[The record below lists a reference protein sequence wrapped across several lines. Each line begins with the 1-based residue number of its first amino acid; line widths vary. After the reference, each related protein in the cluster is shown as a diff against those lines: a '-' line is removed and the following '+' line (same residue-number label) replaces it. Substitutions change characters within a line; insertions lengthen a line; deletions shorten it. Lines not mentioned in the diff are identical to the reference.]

1 MKKKWLLS
9 LAVLLAAQVMPVQ
22 PIQAQEVVA
31 IKQENTNTLEQI
43 AQAKAKIQTTML
55 GTTSLQYALIDNG
68 DIVLSGVEG
77 VYSKTETGTLD
88 QNTMYGIGST
98 SKMFTTAAVMKLVEE
113 GKVDLDKSVTTYIP
127 EFKMKDE
134 RYKEITVRMLLN
146 HSSGLMGSTFN
157 NAFLLDDFDTEAHD
171 NLLKQLSTQR
181 LKANPGEYSTY
192 CNDGFTLAEIIV
204 ERVSN
209 MDFTSFLHTYIT
221 TPMELDN
228 TKTSQDEVNDEQ
240 FARTYT
246 ATTGGLTPR
255 DCANVIGTGGIYSTA
270 EDLCKFSNL
279 FMRDSEKSLLDVSLD
294 AMEVNEAE
302 KGIWAEAE
310 NTGLA
315 FGLGW
320 DNVNT
325 YPFNEYGIKAL
336 VKGGDT
342 LLYHASLIVL
352 PEYNMAAAVVSSGGA
367 STYNQFLA
375 TDILLEQLKAK
386 GIIDE
391 IKPTPTVE
399 VPEQVEMPQELIQ
412 QNNIY
417 INSMG
422 VYGVEITSEGVLNL
436 ICYNMTV
443 PVQSFVYTTDGDFV
457 SKETGVRVS
466 VVTEENGKDYL
477 YVEGIQTI
485 PGLGS
490 IPVSEYQLEKVE
502 AISVDQKIEDAW
514 KNRVGKPYYLLN
526 EKYSSQVYLNAPVG
540 MLTMT
545 NELPG
550 YVSNNKIISENE
562 AQAVVQLPSGGG
574 RDLGDISMYEKEG
587 IEYMNLQGGIYM
599 PIDAIKD
606 LANAKE
612 AICTIGEEGYTRW
625 FKIPSTLAGK
635 TIVVEVPEE
644 SAIMVYDKNGLNVEN
659 TYLTKSNNVV
669 LPEGGMIGFVGE
681 AGAQFSY
688 KLK

>member
-9 LAVLLAAQVMPVQ
+9 LAILLAAQVMP
-22 PIQAQEVVA
+22 IQQVAAQEVASVTQTA
-31 IKQENTNTLEQI
+31 TNNLEQI
-43 AQAKAKIQTTML
+43 AQAKAKLHTTML

-68 DIVLSGVEG
+68 EIVISGVEG
-77 VYSKTETGTLD
+77 VYSKDGTGTLD
-88 QNTMYGIGST
+88 EETMYGIGST
-98 SKMFTTAAVMKLVEE
+98 SKMFTTAAIMKLVEE
-113 GKVDLDKSVTTYIP
+113 GKVDLDKSVTAYIP

-134 RYKEITVRMLLN
+134 RYKGITVRMLLN

-157 NAFLLDDFDTEAHD
+157 NAFLLDDSDTNAHD
-171 NLLKQLSTQR
+171 HLLEQLSTQR

-192 CNDGFTLAEIIV
+192 CNDGFTLAEILV
-204 ERVSN
+204 EHVSG

-221 TPMELDN
+221 EPLELEN
-228 TKTSQDEVNDEQ
+228 TKTPLDEVNDEQ

-270 EDLCKFSNL
+270 KDLCKFSNL
-279 FMRDSEKSLLDVSLD
+279 FMKDNGKHLIDASLD

-310 NTGLA
+310 NAGVA

-342 LLYHASLIVL
+342 LLYHASLVVL
-352 PEYNMAAAVVSSGGA
+352 PEYNMAAAVVSSGGL

-375 TDILLEQLKAK
+375 TDLLLEQLKAK

-391 IKPTPTVE
+391 IKPVPLME
-399 VPEQVEMPQELIQ
+399 VPEKAEMPKELME
-412 QNNIY
+412 QNGIY
-417 INSMG
+417 INSAG
-422 VYGVEITSEGVLNL
+422 VFGIDITSEGVLNL
-436 ICYNMTV
+436 ICYNMPI
-443 PVQSFVYTTDGDFV
+443 PVQSFVYTADGDFM
-457 SKETGVRVS
+457 SEQTGARVKI
-466 VVTEENGKDYL
+466 VTEENGKEYL

-485 PGLGS
+485 PGFGS
-490 IPVSEYQLEKVE
+490 IPISEYQLERVEVRSIDQEVE
-502 AISVDQKIEDAW
+502 AAW
-514 KNRVGKPYYLLN
+514 KNRIGKLYYLVN
-526 EKYSSQVYLNAPVG
+526 EKYSSQIYLNAPIG

-550 YVSNNKIISENE
+550 YVSNNKIINENE

-574 RDLGDISMYEKEG
+574 RDLGDILMFEKDG

-599 PIDAIKD
+599 PIDAIQD

-625 FKIPSTLAGK
+625 FKIPDALAGK
-635 TIVVEVPEE
+635 AIIVTVPEE
-644 SAIMVYDKNGLNVEN
+644 SAIMTYDKDGFNVEN
-659 TYLTKSNNVV
+659 TYLTKNSEMV
-669 LPEGGMIGFVGE
+669 LPESGMIGFVGK
-681 AGAQFSY
+681 AGVEFSY